1 MIKSF
6 KDKNTQKLND
16 GQRIKEFQSFTRQ
29 AKKRLRILDASDSLD
44 SLKLLPSNRF
54 KSLIGN
60 RQRQYSIRINDQWP
74 ICFEWQDDDPINVEI
89 VDYH

>member
-29 AKKRLRILDASDSLD
+29 AKKRLRILDAADSLN

-54 KSLIGN
+54 S
-60 RQRQYSIRINDQWP
+60 
-74 ICFEWQDDDPINVEI
+74 
-89 VDYH
+89 DYH